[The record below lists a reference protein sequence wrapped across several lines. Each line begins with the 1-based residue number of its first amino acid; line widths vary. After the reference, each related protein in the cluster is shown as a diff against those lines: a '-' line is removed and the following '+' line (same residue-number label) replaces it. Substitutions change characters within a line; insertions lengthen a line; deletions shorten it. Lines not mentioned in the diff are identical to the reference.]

1 MNIVLLTTDLTVV
14 SRVEGAAKLVG
25 ADVHVVAN
33 AARALTECRDASAKS
48 LIVDLST
55 PALELEIVQKLAAAP
70 GRSLQIAAFG
80 PHVHEDRLVA
90 ARAAGCDLVL
100 SRGQFFHDINEIVS
114 KHVVETPHQ

>member
-14 SRVEGAAKLVG
+14 SRVEGVAKLVG
-25 ADVHVVAN
+25 AEVHVVSN
-33 AARALTECRDASAKS
+33 AASALTDCSDASAKA

-55 PALELEIVQKLAAAP
+55 PALDLEIVKKLAAAP

-80 PHVHEDRLVA
+80 PHVHEDRLAA

-100 SRGQFFHDINEIVS
+100 SRGQFFRDIGEVIS
-114 KHVVETPHQ
+114 KCVMETPH